1 LSRQLDLSGFFH
13 RNPVPLRR
21 DGPKTEEEILP
32 SVTNLKSNRRG
43 GASIA
48 LLAALLAIG
57 GAQAFAPAPA
67 AAMIDM
73 GGECGDPITF
83 DSSYCDESGG
93 GGGQAGTGGGST
105 SGDTEN
111 WQRPEVIE
119 VRDPG
124 DPCRRSPASCLPKQT
139 GGGRQARADGPRIP
153 FRSRHG
159 ARPTRVAEI
168 PLTYPECRTLARGWA
183 ADGLMP
189 GLAVLGSDVIA
200 NRVDKEAAQVRLD
213 IVAARGTLER
223 LRNARAEL
231 GSTLTALVPAHSG
244 LGGRSKILEFEEDL
258 VKLNS
263 RIADQERQLNALE
276 RLFSDKLERLQR
288 LVEANWIAH
297 KALRGECGRRYPKL
311 FD

>member
-1 LSRQLDLSGFFH
+1 MRF
-13 RNPVPLRR
+13 
-21 DGPKTEEEILP
+21 
-32 SVTNLKSNRRG
+32 SVTTLKSKRRS

-48 LLAALLAIG
+48 LLILLLALGG
-57 GAQAFAPAPA
+57 GAQVLAPAPA

-73 GGECGDPITF
+73 GGECGDPVVS
-83 DSSYCDESGG
+83 DPSYCDENGG
-93 GGGQAGTGGGST
+93 GGGQAGTGDST

-119 VRDPG
+119 IRDPV
-124 DPCRRSPASCLPKQT
+124 DPCRGSSASCLPKQT

-159 ARPTRVAEI
+159 ARPARVAEI

-189 GLAVLGSDVIA
+189 GLAVLGSDVLA
-200 NRVDKEAAQVRLD
+200 NRVDKEAAQIRLD
-213 IVAARGTLER
+213 IVAARATLER
-223 LRNARAEL
+223 LRKARAEL
-231 GSTLTALVPAHSG
+231 SSTLNALVPAHSG
-244 LGGRSKILEFEEDL
+244 LGGRSEILQFEEDL
-258 VKLNS
+258 GKLNS
-263 RIADQERQLNALE
+263 RIADQERQLAALE
-276 RLFSDKLERLQR
+276 RLFSDKLERLQH
-288 LVEANWIAH
+288 LVKANWIAH

>member
-1 LSRQLDLSGFFH
+1 M
-13 RNPVPLRR
+13 
-21 DGPKTEEEILP
+21 TP
-32 SVTNLKSNRRG
+32 SATTNLSTNRRGG

-48 LLAALLAIG
+48 LLIALFALAS
-57 GAQAFAPAPA
+57 GAQALAPAPA

-73 GGECGDPITF
+73 GGECGDPVVS
-83 DSSYCDESGG
+83 DPSYCDENGG
-93 GGGQAGTGGGST
+93 GGGQADAGGNSAG
-105 SGDTEN
+105 GDTEN

-119 VRDPG
+119 VRDPV

-153 FRSRHG
+153 LRSRHG
-159 ARPTRVAEI
+159 ARPARVAEI
-168 PLTYPECRTLARGWA
+168 PVTFPECRTLARGWI

-223 LRNARAEL
+223 LRKARAEL
-231 GSTLTALVPAHSG
+231 GSTLNALAAARSG
-244 LGGRSKILEFEEDL
+244 LGGRSKILEVEEDL
-258 VKLNS
+258 VGLNS

-288 LVEANWIAH
+288 LVEASWIAH
-297 KALRGECGRRYPKL
+297 KALRGECARRYPKL